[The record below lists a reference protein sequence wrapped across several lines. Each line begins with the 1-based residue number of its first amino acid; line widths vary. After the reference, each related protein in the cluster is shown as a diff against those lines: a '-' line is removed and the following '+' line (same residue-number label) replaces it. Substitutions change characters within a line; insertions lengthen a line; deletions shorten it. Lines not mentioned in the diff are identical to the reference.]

1 MGIKSK
7 ISKWF
12 GDSYSFAEID
22 DLTLINILIDRG
34 YIISKCN
41 HKTIIDNSRIA
52 LVKEEL
58 REEIHYSHDL
68 DLKELTNTFK
78 EVIVQ
83 KLVNNLF
90 EKDLIEFQVN
100 NVITPKSKNFII
112 EGQIKIIKPKK

>member
-7 ISKWF
+7 IFKWF
-12 GDSYSFAEID
+12 GDNYSFAEID

-34 YIISKCN
+34 YLINKCN
-41 HKTIIDNSRIA
+41 HKTIIDNSRIL

-68 DLKELTNTFK
+68 DLNDLTDIFK

-83 KLVNNLF
+83 K
-90 EKDLIEFQVN
+90 I
-100 NVITPKSKNFII
+100 S
-112 EGQIKIIKPKK
+112 